1 MDFSFSEEET
11 LFRENLRE
19 FLQKELR
26 PIITRIDKEG
36 IPHEFVKKASS
47 LGIWAMTVSQEVGGQ
62 GAGFLMSTIA
72 SEEIARADF
81 SMATAVLFLLESG
94 WGYVLDK
101 YGSKN
106 LREEVLPKVTSGDW
120 FLGVASTEPSGG
132 SDVAGIRTVATKRDS
147 AFVLNGQ
154 KIYISGVLEAER
166 WGGGHLT
173 LAKTDPGAGHR
184 GISMFY
190 VPTSTKG
197 IEVSKIENMGRMGIS
212 TGIMR
217 YANVEISQNNLV
229 GQLNKGFYYAM
240 DGFNHARV
248 LVAGACIGAAEAIL
262 ETGIEYIKQRE
273 VFSTKLKDYEAISFE
288 AAELRTRLEM
298 AKLLNYKAAWMM
310 DRNPDSQETAML
322 AAMSKLTAPQVAFD
336 ISKAVMMW
344 MGAYGYSKDALI
356 EMGFRG
362 IVSYLVGA
370 EGAMNVMKLIIAKRL
385 FQD

>member
-120 FLGVASTEPSGG
+120 FLGVASTEP
-132 SDVAGIRTVATKRDS
+132 R
-147 AFVLNGQ
+147 
-154 KIYISGVLEAER
+154 
-166 WGGGHLT
+166 
-173 LAKTDPGAGHR
+173 
-184 GISMFY
+184 
-190 VPTSTKG
+190 
-197 IEVSKIENMGRMGIS
+197 
-212 TGIMR
+212 
-217 YANVEISQNNLV
+217 
-229 GQLNKGFYYAM
+229 
-240 DGFNHARV
+240 
-248 LVAGACIGAAEAIL
+248 
-262 ETGIEYIKQRE
+262 
-273 VFSTKLKDYEAISFE
+273 
-288 AAELRTRLEM
+288 
-298 AKLLNYKAAWMM
+298 
-310 DRNPDSQETAML
+310 
-322 AAMSKLTAPQVAFD
+322 
-336 ISKAVMMW
+336 
-344 MGAYGYSKDALI
+344 
-356 EMGFRG
+356 
-362 IVSYLVGA
+362 
-370 EGAMNVMKLIIAKRL
+370 EGAMLL
-385 FQD
+385 E